1 MAWLSE
7 QEKSDHK
14 SITGATIPTTA
25 AKTTTATKTIINKSS

>member
-14 SITGATIPTTA
+14 SITGATIPTSA
-25 AKTTTATKTIINKSS
+25 ATKPIFNKSS